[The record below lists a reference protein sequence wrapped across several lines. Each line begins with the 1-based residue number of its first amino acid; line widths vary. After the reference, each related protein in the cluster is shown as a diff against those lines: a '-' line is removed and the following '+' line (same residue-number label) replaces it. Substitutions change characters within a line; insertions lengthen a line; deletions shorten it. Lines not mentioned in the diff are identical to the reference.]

1 MAAGRG
7 VNEGKTEFVRDYL
20 ASHRDANV
28 EQVNEAWSEAG
39 KPGSISVSLVSK
51 QRQKAGLTGKR
62 SAKGGTPQK
71 AGPTEKAATG
81 PKVKAKPAPKAARA
95 ERAPEPVARTTQANG
110 RGGRGRLLAEVEG
123 DIDRLLFKLMGAG
136 GMAEIEDELRR
147 VRRRLV
153 RSHEE

>member
-28 EQVNEAWSEAG
+28 EQVNKAWSEAG

-51 QRQKAGLTGKR
+51 ERQKAGLTGKM
-62 SAKGGTPQK
+62 GGKQ
-71 AGPTEKAATG
+71 GPTKKAAAG
-81 PKVKAKPAPKAARA
+81 PKVTAAPKAARVV
-95 ERAPEPVARTTQANG
+95 RAPEPVASTAQANG
-110 RGGRGRLLAEVEG
+110 RGDRGRLLAEVEG
-123 DIDRLLFKLMGAG
+123 DIDRLLFKLMGVG
-136 GMAEIEDELRR
+136 GLDEIEDELRR